1 MINFNYLQDSI
12 DATNFTYEK
21 MLASSVQKVDNESTQ
36 TGVIK
41 VSDITALISFNGDV
55 IGSMLISMDEA
66 TALKTISK
74 FLMFEQTEVNDDIL
88 DGLEEI
94 VNIVAGAAAARFKAK
109 AGLGLP
115 TILLGENQRIRGSD
129 DSPWKLHKLNADSL
143 GEFLIGITLK
153 EVQ

>member
-1 MINFNYLQDSI
+1 MINFNYLQDTI

-21 MLASSVQKVDNESTQ
+21 MLASSVEKVGDESTQ

-66 TALKTISK
+66 SALKTISK

-94 VNIVAGAAAARFKAK
+94 VNIVAGAAAARFDAK

-129 DSPWKLHKLNADSL
+129 DSPWKLHKLSAGDL
-143 GEFLIGITLK
+143 GEFLLGITLK